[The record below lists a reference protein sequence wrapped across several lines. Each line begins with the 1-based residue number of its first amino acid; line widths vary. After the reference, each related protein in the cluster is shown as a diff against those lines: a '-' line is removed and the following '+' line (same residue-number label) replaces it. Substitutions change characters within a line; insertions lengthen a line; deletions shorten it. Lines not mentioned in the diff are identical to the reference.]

1 MAARDEHGV
10 HEGVL
15 ADDAKAVW
23 IFIVTL
29 EALLLLDPFET
40 VQDRL
45 LAGAVDPGQL
55 GQPPQPRSRHVLPES
70 PLQLPSG
77 LQPSD
82 VVVRLK
88 VEDQIRAE
96 LEGGPALDA
105 SVALLPLGHILL
117 AHQEDPVLDTF
128 QAGQGRF
135 LSAAVYLAPSPQFQH
150 PAPEPSPDLV
160 GGLQPQHVPLG
171 LEVDG
176 EAGVEEEEV
185 LALGAIKR
193 TMIRSRRGIEDGPS
207 FRLEF
212 EQKK

>member
-1 MAARDEHGV
+1 M
-10 HEGVL
+10 
-15 ADDAKAVW
+15 
-23 IFIVTL
+23 
-29 EALLLLDPFET
+29 
-40 VQDRL
+40 
-45 LAGAVDPGQL
+45 
-55 GQPPQPRSRHVLPES
+55 LPES

-88 VEDQIRAE
+88 VADQTRAE

-105 SVALLPLGHILL
+105 SVAPLPLGHILL
-117 AHQEDPVLDTF
+117 AHQEDPVLESF

-135 LSAAVYLAPSPQFQH
+135 LSGAVYLAPSPQFQH
-150 PAPEPSPDLV
+150 PAPEPSPDLA

-185 LALGAIKR
+185 LALGAVKR
-193 TMIRSRRGIEDGPS
+193 RLIRSRRGIEGGPS

-212 EQKK
+212 EQKNSVFIKAHTLDFVTLFSPRFLPPEIVRLPRGLPARRMRRPATAISMRPLPFSKVCKANKR